1 MAQRQGFLKEG
12 GLALFL
18 SNFFRVY
25 HFLYSEIILNFPKLR
40 YAYEERFFSTT
51 IIL

>member
-1 MAQRQGFLKEG
+1 MVQRQVFLKGG

-18 SNFFRVY
+18 SNFFQGLS
-25 HFLYSEIILNFPKLR
+25 FLYSEITLNFAKLC
-40 YAYEERFFSTT
+40 YVFEERFFSAT